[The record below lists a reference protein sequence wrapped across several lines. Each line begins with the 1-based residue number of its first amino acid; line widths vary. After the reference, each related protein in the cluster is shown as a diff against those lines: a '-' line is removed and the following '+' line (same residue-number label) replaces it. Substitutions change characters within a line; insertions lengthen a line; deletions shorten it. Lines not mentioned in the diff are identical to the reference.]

1 MAKEELRQYKIIRGS
16 HCCLSDAR
24 CSPKEWVTLIRDYND
39 SYHKNKSTDDYL
51 SLCII
56 KTIFT
61 NDHNKYYVFVEDLGR
76 NK

>member
-1 MAKEELRQYKIIRGS
+1 MLAERIET
-16 HCCLSDAR
+16 
-24 CSPKEWVTLIRDYND
+24 VIRDYKD

-51 SLCII
+51 SFCIV

-61 NDHNKYYVFVEDLGR
+61 NDLTKHYVFIEDLGR

>member
-1 MAKEELRQYKIIRGS
+1 MLAERMITII
-16 HCCLSDAR
+16 H
-24 CSPKEWVTLIRDYND
+24 DYND

-51 SLCII
+51 SFCIV

-61 NDHNKYYVFVEDLGR
+61 NDPNKYYVFVEDLGR

>member
-1 MAKEELRQYKIIRGS
+1 MHGS

-24 CSPKEWVTLIRDYND
+24 CSPKELITIIRDYND

-51 SLCII
+51 SFCIV

-61 NDHNKYYVFVEDLGR
+61 NDPNKHYVFVEDLGR